1 MKIDKLGFYKSRDG
15 HEIEIVFIDRHGKY
29 DFIAVGRL
37 HLEAINSVNF
47 VTYTCDDGEIRDDG
61 DRGDTLIEYLRPSGV
76 EWPTP
81 RKTSFVAYLDEDS
94 LHNFDIKDPTHICY
108 DIENEKAANRLMLE
122 TTSKVSKWR
131 FYGEELLGE

>member
-81 RKTSFVAYLDEDS
+81 RKTIFVAYLNEEYFQ
-94 LHNFDIKDPTHICY
+94 NFDITNPNHISCGMFS
-108 DIENEKAANRLMLE
+108 EKPEEGL
-122 TTSKVSKWR
+122 TIKISKWR